1 MKILSL
7 SNNILVNKC
16 IILFFSLLVL
26 IKSTLINN
34 EILDAALVGFLI
46 FSLLFKIFPHI
57 FFILIVFETVLDFP
71 LLGGSLVRVYN
82 ILFLFYM
89 VINSTRINIKS
100 YFPFLVIYFLL
111 IFTEL
116 RYNVFNLQGI
126 ISSVVILT
134 IMSLL
139 HKSVLSRKL
148 MLFTFITTGLCIVYY
163 GLCNLEWIYIG
174 RFYSVVKDPNYTAF
188 LLFPGYIASMSLN
201 VVKSKLVIIIFLIF
215 LIAILFTSSLTA
227 LFSLLIVTYLKF
239 KYDLN
244 NSILNY
250 FKNYYLVL
258 FIPFILSLFILFG
271 DIFEEGL
278 LLVNRLNE
286 TIELL
291 SQSDFSAATSNR
303 SDLFSSYFRLIW
315 DSDLFNFIFG
325 FYPYLTS
332 PDLNSVSI
340 SKFDNI
346 SHNSYLDVMLY
357 VGLIGLIIVIFFNFS
372 RIKFLVDKFRK
383 ADYIY
388 FDLFLIKFSFVIM
401 SASLSLFPFRYF
413 IYFFLI

>member
-1 MKILSL
+1 
-7 SNNILVNKC
+7 
-16 IILFFSLLVL
+16 
-26 IKSTLINN
+26 
-34 EILDAALVGFLI
+34 
-46 FSLLFKIFPHI
+46 
-57 FFILIVFETVLDFP
+57 
-71 LLGGSLVRVYN
+71 
-82 ILFLFYM
+82 
-89 VINSTRINIKS
+89 
-100 YFPFLVIYFLL
+100 
-111 IFTEL
+111 
-116 RYNVFNLQGI
+116 
-126 ISSVVILT
+126 
-134 IMSLL
+134 
-139 HKSVLSRKL
+139 
-148 MLFTFITTGLCIVYY
+148 
-163 GLCNLEWIYIG
+163 
-174 RFYSVVKDPNYTAF
+174 
-188 LLFPGYIASMSLN
+188 MSLN